1 MSNIKC
7 IDSQSQSIVSID
19 ILEDTPGDGSRY
31 LLYLYLFVEY
41 KDDQAECVVTASE
54 IMQTF
59 DITRYTNY

>member
-1 MSNIKC
+1 MSSIKC
-7 IDSQSQSIVSID
+7 IDSQSQFID
-19 ILEDTPGDGSRY
+19 ILEVTPGDGSRY

-41 KDDQAECVVTASE
+41 KDDQAECVVSASE